1 MSETEP
7 TYEELYREL
16 ERTVAELEAGAL
28 PLEQA
33 LRFYERGVVLA
44 AQCQLLLDNAE
55 LRVQQVMNGE
65 LSDWQPE

>member
-7 TYEELYREL
+7 TYEELYLEL
-16 ERTVAELEAGAL
+16 ERTVAELEAGDL

-33 LRFYERGVVLA
+33 LRSYERGVVLA
-44 AQCQLLLDNAE
+44 AQCQQLLDTAE